1 MEGNLQTKRK
11 YITFVIAD
19 EPDEEVELVAWRGI
33 CKQKENIS
41 SRIFSN
47 FTYWLGLGLRLLGL
61 WLLGLWLLEL
71 WLLSSGGGGVV
82 AVCGGGVGVGATTS
96 IAPLENIT
104 YTGHLK

>member
-1 MEGNLQTKRK
+1 LSGLKNKNKFFGKQGK

-61 WLLGLWLLEL
+61 WLLELWLLGL
-71 WLLSSGGGGVV
+71 WLLSSGGG
-82 AVCGGGVGVGATTS
+82 GVGATTS